1 MTAMFWW
8 LAGAVTLVFILILR
22 RIWPYMNGRARS
34 RDDRSQTLNRW
45 NTYMVP
51 MLRTYMTEGLSVG
64 LAGSFKSVDDKTE
77 YTSATWSLQPTLFPE
92 VDYIALAL
100 PVDEESSQ
108 FEIVGFIEAESLR
121 EKLGQTI
128 EPQMIFGHQTW
139 VYVWPDGID
148 YEAIIESCIA
158 ADEFKKTHGLVQP
171 QSMETS

>member
-1 MTAMFWW
+1 
-8 LAGAVTLVFILILR
+8 
-22 RIWPYMNGRARS
+22 
-34 RDDRSQTLNRW
+34 
-45 NTYMVP
+45 
-51 MLRTYMTEGLSVG
+51 MTEGLSVG
-64 LAGSFKSVDDKTE
+64 LAGSFKSADDKTE

-100 PVDEESSQ
+100 PVDEESSR

-158 ADEFKKTHGLVQP
+158 ADEFKKKHGLVQP
-171 QSMETS
+171 QSMETA

>member
-8 LAGAVTLVFILILR
+8 LAGAVTLVFLLILWR
-22 RIWPYMNGRARS
+22 VWPYVNGRARS
-34 RDDRSQTLNRW
+34 GDDRSQTLNRW

-51 MLRTYMTEGLSVG
+51 MLRKYMTEDLSVG
-64 LAGSFKSVDDKTE
+64 LAGSFKSKKDGSE

-100 PVDEESSQ
+100 PVDENASN
-108 FEIVGFIEAESLR
+108 FEVVGFILAESLR
-121 EKLGQTI
+121 QKLGQTV

-148 YEAIIESCIA
+148 YEAIIESCIPA
-158 ADEFKKTHGLVQP
+158 GAFKEMHGLVQP